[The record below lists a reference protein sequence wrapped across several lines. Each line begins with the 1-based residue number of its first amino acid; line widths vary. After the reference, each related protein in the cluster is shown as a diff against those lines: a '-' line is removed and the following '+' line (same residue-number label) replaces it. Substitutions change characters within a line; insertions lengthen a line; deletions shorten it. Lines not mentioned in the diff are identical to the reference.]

1 MGLAEKLK
9 PTEQK
14 ILVFDIETAPAQA
27 FVWGLYDQNI
37 SPSQLIEPARVL
49 CFAAKWL
56 GESRVMFFSERSGD
70 MIAEAWRLLDE
81 ADIVV
86 GYNHVRFDV
95 PHLQREMVVR
105 GYRPPSPWVDVD
117 LLSVVRKN
125 FKFMSNKLGS
135 VVDVLGLD
143 AKTDPGGFE
152 TWRKVLAGDEKA
164 WRTMERYNKQ
174 DVAITADLF
183 TYLRPWVK
191 MPHVG
196 LWSGDMRACCECGSD
211 GLLASGVSRTKTAAY
226 VRVTCLNCNTDQRLL
241 ANGQTRRI

>member
-1 MGLAEKLK
+1 MGLAERLK

-37 SPSQLIEPARVL
+37 LPSQVIEPARVL

-70 MIAEAWRLLDE
+70 MVAEAWRLLDE

-95 PHLQREMVVR
+95 PHLQREMVLR
-105 GYRPPSPWVDVD
+105 GYGPPSPWIDVD
-117 LLSVVRKN
+117 LLPAVRKQ
-125 FKFMSNKLGS
+125 FKFMSNKLGAITQS
-135 VVDVLGLD
+135 LGLD
-143 AKTDPGGFE
+143 SKSDPGGFE
-152 TWRKVLAGDEKA
+152 TWKAVLAGDEKA

-174 DVAITADLF
+174 DVQVTADLF
-183 TYLRPWVK
+183 TYLRPWLK
-191 MPHVG
+191 MPHLG
-196 LWSGDMRACCECGSD
+196 LWSGEMRACPECGSD
-211 GLLASGVSRTKTAAY
+211 RLTVNGAHRTKTAAWLRL
-226 VRVTCLNCNTDQRLL
+226 VCESCGTFARVL
-241 ANGQTRRI
+241 ANGETRRL